1 MRLVIQVVVLFSLLF
16 LSCEYVPTAENFV
29 EINPPEPTH
38 QLDLTLFPV
47 EDTIKIFNRTD
58 LKFQFDTYGLQMLG
72 ATISLG
78 DKNYTASSENP
89 TISVEPDFYTPGVY
103 TLTARFYSNSGSGSI
118 ADRLG
123 GEGYMIEKN
132 YQVLIDGSDAEPIT
146 PIYTINKDNLLE
158 LSWPVC
164 TNFNFYSYVLKKGHQ
179 KIAEIKNRNI
189 TRFVDSLYVGGNAGY
204 EIEVHVYT
212 QNRFTTGQTLLVTIE
227 APQPLFELI
236 SLDSLKVHWRK
247 PAIRSTV
254 RLAYG
259 VGISTYKK
267 HYIPFGDTSCVI
279 PVPAFGV
286 QHIFQ
291 LSTQPYHDS
300 TLFDARTLV
309 QRYYTFGT
317 SLQHPTNRIVYNKN
331 SSLLFSYSNSDR
343 EINSL
348 DAVTRTK
355 LKSVTLPE
363 IPFLAATGV
372 SSHKLVF
379 LSFYNTFY
387 VFDDEQLTAFE
398 SFKVGGFNG
407 YGMFVLTDNHY
418 IAMKCYDQV
427 HMINI
432 TTKAL
437 EATLTLPQT
446 FYNTRPIATASQ
458 DGSYVCA
465 ASNAGY
471 KLYRYKDKAF
481 TLVSLD
487 SRSYASALFN
497 PLNPSEIAFTFT
509 DSPVL
514 EIRSVPDFTLKRS
527 IQLPGKYFVENFDT
541 STGLLLLNNYSKLLA
556 VNTATGLILK
566 GTNCTSDKY
575 LLHGNTLYNPYGY
588 FVDMTNWWK

>member
-1 MRLVIQVVVLFSLLF
+1 MRFVLQAVLLFSFLF

-29 EINPPEPTH
+29 DINPPEPTH
-38 QLDLTLFPV
+38 QLDLRLFPV
-47 EDTIKIFNRTD
+47 EDTIKIFNRSD
-58 LKFQFDTYGLQMLG
+58 LKFQFNTYGLKMLG

-78 DKNYTASSENP
+78 NKNYTATSENP
-89 TISVEPDFYTPGVY
+89 TISIEPTEYTPGVY
-103 TLTARFYSNSGSGSI
+103 TLTARFYSGSGTGSI

-123 GEGYMIEKN
+123 GEGYMIEKQ

-146 PIYTINKDNLLE
+146 PIYTINKDDLLE

-164 TNFNFYSYVLKKGHQ
+164 TNYNFYSYVLKKGHQ
-179 KIAEIKNRNI
+179 KISEIKNRNL
-189 TRFVDSLYVGGNAGY
+189 THYVDSTYVGGNAGY

-212 QNRFTTGQTLLVTIE
+212 QNRYSVGRTLLVNIE
-227 APQPLFELI
+227 APQPSFELI

-247 PAIRSTV
+247 HVIKSTV

-291 LSTQPYHDS
+291 LSTRPYHDS
-300 TLFDARTLV
+300 TLFDAGTLV
-309 QRYYTFGT
+309 QRYYTFGN
-317 SLQHPTNRIVYNKN
+317 SLQMPTDRIVYNKN
-331 SSLLFSYSNSDR
+331 SNLLFSYSNSDR

-348 DAVTRTK
+348 NAGTRTK
-355 LKSVTLPE
+355 IKTVNLPE

-372 SSHKLVF
+372 SSNKLVF
-379 LSFYNTFY
+379 LSFYNNFY

-398 SFKVGGFNG
+398 TFKVGGFNG
-407 YGMFVLTDNHY
+407 FGMFVLTDNNY
-418 IAMKCYDQV
+418 IAMKCYEQV
-427 HMINI
+427 HMINL
-432 TTKAL
+432 TNKSL
-437 EATLTLPQT
+437 ESTLTLPQT
-446 FYNTRPIATASQ
+446 YYNTRPVATISQ
-458 DGSYVCA
+458 DGSYVCT

-471 KLYRYKDKAF
+471 KLYLYKDKAF
-481 TLVSLD
+481 TLVSSD
-487 SRSYASALFN
+487 SRPYASALFN

-527 IQLPGKYFVENFDT
+527 IQLPGKYFVENFDK

-556 VNTATGLILK
+556 VNTTTGLILK
-566 GTNCTSDKY
+566 GPNCTSDKY

-588 FVDMTNWWK
+588 YFDMSKWW